1 MEHGAKSSDIAWAK
15 SLQVDALTG
24 LWVLKNQG
32 AAGVEFQNKGVITAD
47 ATGVSGSSQ
56 AAQYTANKTAFPG
69 WYRMDDLIGT
79 IIAGFVNQHGP
90 IVAVFEF
97 EFPNAEYLICR
108 GNLCGGLLAGHPEN
122 PNADDR
128 QKDQ

>member
-1 MEHGAKSSDIAWAK
+1 MEHRAKGSDIAWAK
-15 SLQVDALTG
+15 GLQVDALTG
-24 LWVLKNQG
+24 LWILEDQR
-32 AAGVEFQNKGVITAD
+32 AAGVELQNKGVITAD
-47 ATGVSGSSQ
+47 ATGVSGASQ
-56 AAQYTANKTAFPG
+56 AAQDTANETAFSG

-97 EFPNAEYLICR
+97 EFPNAEYLICGR
-108 GNLCGGLLAGHPEN
+108 NLCGRLLACHPEN